1 MMQSFGRYAAVVWS
15 ACLVAGQILPRIP
28 RVLTDVL
35 CGTAALL
42 LVIFAAMFSARY
54 FIVWYRWSVEL
65 PTFGENT

>member
-1 MMQSFGRYAAVVWS
+1 
-15 ACLVAGQILPRIP
+15 
-28 RVLTDVL
+28 VLTDVL

-65 PTFGENT
+65 PTSGENT